1 MSKTFRYTRIMSRA
15 YDSYRDNY
23 EEDGVEFD
31 YSVDNDEMLPVIA
44 NFLFEDYFE
53 GNQQIIQSKE
63 LTKSIKEGIRQM
75 IKEND
80 LIDIF
85 AETYEDGLK
94 ESFRDDA
101 MDWFNSWG
109 VLWDI
114 MLIHFKKAVCTI

>member
-1 MSKTFRYTRIMSRA
+1 MSKTFRYTRITSRA

-23 EEDGVEFD
+23 EEDGVDFD

-44 NFLFEDYFE
+44 DFLFEDYFE
-53 GNQQIIQSKE
+53 GNQQIIESKE

-85 AETYEDGLK
+85 AETYEDVLK
-94 ESFRDDA
+94 EVFRDDA
-101 MDWFNSWG
+101 MDWFN
-109 VLWDI
+109 
-114 MLIHFKKAVCTI
+114 C

>member
-1 MSKTFRYTRIMSRA
+1 MSKTFRYTRINSRC
-15 YDSYRDNY
+15 YDSYRDSY
-23 EEDGVEFD
+23 EEDGVDFD

-53 GNQQIIQSKE
+53 NNPQIVENKE

-94 ESFRDDA
+94 ETFRDDA
-101 MDWFNSWG
+101 MDWFN
-109 VLWDI
+109 
-114 MLIHFKKAVCTI
+114 C

>member
-1 MSKTFRYTRIMSRA
+1 MSKTFRYTRINSRA
-15 YDSYRDNY
+15 YDSYRDSY
-23 EEDGVEFD
+23 EDDGVDFD

-53 GNQQIIQSKE
+53 NNPQIIENKE

-85 AETYEDGLK
+85 AETYEDWLK
-94 ESFRDDA
+94 EIFRDDA
-101 MDWFNSWG
+101 MDWFNS
-109 VLWDI
+109 
-114 MLIHFKKAVCTI
+114 